1 MSDRHLA
8 TTPVEESPSDVGAQS
23 ATPDLSSR
31 IRAFLTSLDQTLIRG
46 SAAAFGSS
54 VAAMGIGFAVQVL
67 LARSIGP
74 HEYGL
79 YLYVLGWANV
89 AGLLSALEFSA
100 AGTRYVSAYAANGEW
115 GIVRGFVRRS
125 HQIVGGISF
134 TVAAVGII
142 AALALAQRLP
152 IATSCI
158 IAASILF
165 PLTALA
171 QLHMGL
177 LQGLKRVVHGQVPF
191 QVVRPLMFGALV
203 ALVVYAGGMKIGAP
217 GALVAQIIATGTVLA
232 ITAVLLRRDMP
243 LESRSARPVYRTRE
257 WITTSGHFIA
267 ISIAQ
272 LILSAQTDLLVVGT
286 FLGAIQAGRYGVAS
300 QFSTLVGFGSA
311 AIMVIAQPMIAELY
325 ARGQL
330 ADLRRISKQIIRLS
344 LIVSVPVFLGIIVLG
359 HWLLGLYGES
369 FVAAYPVM
377 IVLSMAQ
384 LIAAAVGMLVGYLL
398 TMTDHQ
404 KTASKIIGATA
415 VLNLALTL
423 LLTPQFGTMGTA
435 TATMIAT
442 LARSAALLVA
452 VRRLLGSGA
461 PAVMA
466 S

>member
-1 MSDRHLA
+1 
-8 TTPVEESPSDVGAQS
+8 
-23 ATPDLSSR
+23 
-31 IRAFLTSLDQTLIRG
+31 
-46 SAAAFGSS
+46 
-54 VAAMGIGFAVQVL
+54 MGLGFAVQVL
-67 LARSIGP
+67 LARAIGP
-74 HEYGL
+74 HQYGL

-100 AGTRYVSAYAANGEW
+100 AGTRYVSAYAAKGEW
-115 GIVRGFVRRS
+115 GIARGFIRRS

-134 TVAAVGII
+134 TVAAIGIV
-142 AALALAQRLP
+142 AAVALAQRLP
-152 IATSCI
+152 VATACI
-158 IAASILF
+158 IAASLLF

-177 LQGLKRVVHGQVPF
+177 LQGLKRVVHAQLPF
-191 QVVRPLMFGALV
+191 QVVRPVLFGGLV
-203 ALVVYAGGMKIGAP
+203 ALVVYGRGVKIGAP
-217 GALVAQIIATGTVLA
+217 GALFAQILATGAVLA
-232 ITAVLLRRDMP
+232 TTAVLLRRDMP
-243 LESRSARPVYRTRE
+243 TESRLAPPIYRTRE

-300 QFSTLVGFGSA
+300 QFATLVGFGSA

-330 ADLRRISKQIIRLS
+330 VDLRRISKQIIRLS
-344 LIVSVPVFLGIIVLG
+344 LIVSIPVFLGIVVLG
-359 HWLLGLYGES
+359 HWLLGIYGES
-369 FVAAYPVM
+369 FVVAYPVM
-377 IVLSMAQ
+377 IVLSISQ

-398 TMTDHQ
+398 TMTNHQ

-423 LLTPQFGTMGTA
+423 LFTSQFGIMGTA
-435 TATMIAT
+435 AATTIAT
-442 LARSAALLVA
+442 LARSIALLVA

-461 PAVMA
+461 TQTALA
-466 S
+466 G